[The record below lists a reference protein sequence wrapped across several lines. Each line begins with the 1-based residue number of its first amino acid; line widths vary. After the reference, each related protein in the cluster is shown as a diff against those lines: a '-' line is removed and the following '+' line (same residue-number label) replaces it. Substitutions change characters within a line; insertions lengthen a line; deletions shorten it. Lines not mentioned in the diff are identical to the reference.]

1 MQPAGAPRWS
11 RDALI
16 ASPMFTSVRSLVA
29 GLPETGFPALDA
41 LNAIAADRRIVTGG
55 GAALRFVAAGAHP
68 DATGRSYEERVFET
82 GAVPTRESSWHDLFN
97 ALIWL
102 AFPRTKATLNRR
114 HCEELR
120 ERRGHPLRGTARDVL
135 TLFDEGGVLVACAD
149 PSLAGLLREFRW
161 KELFWQRRSD
171 VRRRMRFHVFG
182 HAILE
187 TALAPFRGL
196 TAKALILDARDDAL
210 ESPTDVLNA
219 VLDARAAEYF
229 AAPEALASTRSLAP
243 LPILGIPGWTTENDD
258 PAYYD
263 DVGQF
268 RPGRRRGRE
277 PA

>member
-1 MQPAGAPRWS
+1 MKLAAALRWN

-16 ASPMFTSVRSLVA
+16 ASPMFASIRSLVA
-29 GLPETGFPALDA
+29 ALPETGFPALDA
-41 LNAIAADRRIVTGG
+41 LNAIAADRRIATGG
-55 GAALRFVAAGAHP
+55 GAALRFVAAGTHP
-68 DATGRSYEERVFET
+68 GATDRSYEERVFET
-82 GAVPTRESSWHDLFN
+82 GAVPTRDASWHDLFN

-120 ERRGHPLRGTARDVL
+120 ERRGDPRRGTARDVL

-149 PSLAGLLREFRW
+149 PSLGRLLRDFRW

-171 VRRRMRFHVFG
+171 VQQRMRFHVFG

-187 TALAPFRGL
+187 TARAPFRGI
-196 TAKALILDARDDAL
+196 TAKALILDTGDDTLEGPIDAL
-210 ESPTDVLNA
+210 NS

-229 AAPEALASTRSLAP
+229 AAPDALVSTRSLAP
-243 LPILGIPGWTTENDD
+243 LPILGIPGWTPDNDD

-268 RPGRRRGRE
+268 RPGRRRERRS
-277 PA
+277 

>member
-1 MQPAGAPRWS
+1 MKSAGAPRWN

-16 ASPMFTSVRSLVA
+16 ASPIFASVRSLVA
-29 GLPETGFPALDA
+29 RLPGTGFPALEA
-41 LNAIAADRRIVTGG
+41 LNAIAADREIATGG
-55 GAALRFVAAGAHP
+55 GAALRFVAAGPHA
-68 DATGRSYEERVFET
+68 DATDRSYEERVFET
-82 GAVPTRESSWHDLFN
+82 GAVPTRESSWHDIFN
-97 ALIWL
+97 ALVWL

-120 ERRGHPLRGTARDVL
+120 ARRGHPLRGTARDVL

-149 PSLAGLLREFRW
+149 PSLASLLRDFRW

-171 VRRRMRFHVFG
+171 VRHRMRFHVFG

-196 TAKALILDARDDAL
+196 TAKALILDADDDAL
-210 ESPTDVLNA
+210 EYPADALNTM
-219 VLDARAAEYF
+219 LDARAAAYF
-229 AAPEALASTRSLAP
+229 AAPDALASTRSLAP
-243 LPILGIPGWTTENDD
+243 LPILGIPGWTPESDD

-268 RPGRRRGRE
+268 RPGRRRERLS
-277 PA
+277 

>member
-1 MQPAGAPRWS
+1 MKPAGAPRRN

-16 ASPMFTSVRSLVA
+16 ASPIFASVRSLVA
-29 GLPETGFPALDA
+29 ALPESGFPALDA
-41 LNAIAADRRIVTGG
+41 LNAIAADRKIATGG
-55 GAALRFVAAGAHP
+55 GAALRFVVAETDP
-68 DATGRSYEERVFET
+68 DATDRSYEERVFET

-102 AFPRTKATLNRR
+102 AFPHTKATLNRR

-120 ERRGHPLRGTARDVL
+120 ERRGQPLRGTARDVL

-149 PSLAGLLREFRW
+149 PSLSRLLRDFRW
-161 KELFWQRRSD
+161 KDLFWQRRSD

-196 TAKALILDARDDAL
+196 TAKALILDARDGALEWPTDAL
-210 ESPTDVLNA
+210 NT

-229 AAPEALASTRSLAP
+229 AAPDALASTRSLAP
-243 LPILGIPGWTTENDD
+243 LPILGIPGWTPENDD

-268 RPGRRRGRE
+268 RPGRRRERL
-277 PA
+277 P